1 MANTFVK
8 ALTTFRAGN
17 IQAWMYK
24 VLRNEFL
31 DMQKKKK
38 YEADPDERLL
48 DIIPSL
54 DDTYNSFLKNEQLK
68 WIYNQIGK
76 LPGLER
82 EVMLLTVQT
91 DYKDD
96 QIAEILGISVSNVRV
111 IRHRGKAKILKAGEE
126 EKI

>member
-1 MANTFVK
+1 
-8 ALTTFRAGN
+8 
-17 IQAWMYK
+17 MYK

-48 DIIPSL
+48 DIIPAL
-54 DDTYNSFLKNEQLK
+54 DDTYDSFLKNEQLK

>member
-111 IRHRGKAKILKAGEE
+111 IRHRGKAKILKASEE

>member
-48 DIIPSL
+48 DIIPAL
-54 DDTYNSFLKNEQLK
+54 DDTYDSFLKNEQLK

-111 IRHRGKAKILKAGEE
+111 IRHRGKAKILKASEE

>member
-8 ALTTFRAGN
+8 ALTTFRNGN

-24 VLRNEFL
+24 VLRNEYL

-38 YEADPDERLL
+38 YEADSNERLL
-48 DIIPSL
+48 DIIPAS
-54 DDTYNSFLKNEQLK
+54 DDTYNTCLKSEQLK
-68 WIYNQIGK
+68 WVYRQIGM

-82 EVMLLTVQT
+82 EVMLLTLQT
-91 DYKDD
+91 DYKDH

-111 IRHRGKAKILKAGEE
+111 IRHRSKAKILKASEE
-126 EKI
+126 ENI

>member
-1 MANTFVK
+1 
-8 ALTTFRAGN
+8 
-17 IQAWMYK
+17 MYK

-31 DMQKKKK
+31 DMQKKRK
-38 YEADPDERLL
+38 YEADPDERLW
-48 DIIPSL
+48 DIIPASN
-54 DDTYNSFLKNEQLK
+54 DTYDTFLKNEQLK

-111 IRHRGKAKILKAGEE
+111 IRHRGKAKILKASEE